1 MALYTSRN
9 WSTTEWDCLQRSS
22 NEYAWDDENGRLNTD
37 NEYTANLFRI
47 LDMLRDWNPNWVVN
61 WTNSG
66 YKSGYRTPE
75 INAEVGGVWNSNH
88 RYGRAADI
96 HESNTDA
103 TAEALAETIKAAAK
117 YNGLLDKIELG
128 IYQGQGW
135 CHIGVTDYQSIY
147 YA

>member
-1 MALYTSRN
+1 MALYTSKH
-9 WSTTEWDCLQRSS
+9 WSVTEWDCLQRSY

-37 NEYTANLFRI
+37 NVDTANLFKI
-47 LDMLRDWNPNWVVN
+47 LDTLREWNPHWVVN
-61 WTNSG
+61 WTQAG

-75 INAEVGGVWNSNH
+75 INAEVGGVPTSNH
-88 RYGRAADI
+88 RFGRAADI

-103 TAEALAETIKAAAK
+103 TAEALAETIEAAAK
-117 YNGLLDKIELG
+117 AWGLENSIELG

-135 CHIGVTDYQSIY
+135 CHIGCWDHRSIY